1 LQAQLETMDV
11 LIGVFSGSNG
21 KPEWFTTAEPV
32 DLKKAGWKVNHYS
45 KKKNAEGKRRHR
57 SITGLGKLVLSCMS
71 TEHFYSAQDIATIA
85 AEKNEVHGAKTFA
98 HFKKRV
104 RAFLNADTLK
114 RIARQEDGE
123 GNRIYKKLN

>member
-1 LQAQLETMDV
+1 MNIQHLTGTTKETVLKELKLQRKLLQAQLETNRT
-11 LIGVFSGSNG
+11 I
-21 KPEWFTTAEPV
+21 
-32 DLKKAGWKVNHYS
+32 AG
-45 KKKNAEGKRRHR
+45 
-57 SITGLGKLVLSCMS
+57 IGKLVLSCMS

-85 AEKNEVHGAKTFA
+85 AEKSEVHGAKTFA

-114 RIARQEDGE
+114 KVARQEDGE